1 MFNILIS
8 QTTVFKLNNILKEIV
23 EKLNKNKYLN
33 FIY

>member
-23 EKLNKNKYLN
+23 EKLNKDKYLN